1 MKTFMSLTLCL
12 LTVSYGIP
20 LTARANVA
28 TEVYLLPESRAG
40 EPYESD
46 IEAVLRD
53 KYRLKVETSRS
64 ESILQWFL
72 LDGELPPGLT
82 VRTNGT
88 VIGTPSAYRAQP
100 YQFRVRI
107 VDQSASKAEQLVIPL
122 SMAVEPPGL
131 RLARIDGPSLVRY
144 DEAPA
149 TRGAGSKGPSEP
161 VIEEQFAAR
170 ESVATGISAR
180 ARPVFATARP
190 NVNTLPQSSG
200 TDDTKPQGCE
210 KRGVRKAVSDEAHT
224 PLEGDTST
232 QNTCVQFKNLNTLKY
247 RIEFSNKT
255 TRTEGPD
262 ISSLPFL
269 PKLTLTGTSA
279 PTQAGTAA
287 PTEDTAPVIALSK
300 RIDRPADAKAKI
312 KSDFEKLDERFNKVA
327 KGLNDAETYIR
338 TNIEEPINVAVTA
351 IQDAHKKSVRLANSA
366 DFYLQSN
373 NVSGLLTE
381 VGETKALVDPALR
394 KTWPTQEITKV
405 LNNLGDLALAL
416 ESLRLDPLSPTRNQ
430 DVTSEAWAAWLA
442 ANQDKFNRVK
452 DRIAELTGKVNT
464 TNNGVTAF
472 NEAKNVLA
480 DWQLII
486 NNVDNQKAAAFQQEA
501 FVSCHTDEGE
511 GKSSK
516 LTMSKSDRTVSNST
530 AVTREVLTV
539 NCYSRVAFTAGF
551 NFSSLD
557 EKEFSVVES
566 AGSTPD
572 TTVKKFG
579 FTNRSS
585 FRPSP
590 LALLNI
596 RFTDYAKINW
606 HASFGAVVDLK
617 GQTGTDVEPIAGVS
631 FSIRR
636 LIFITPFAV
645 HFGRVNKLAGDFK
658 EGDVVPDGIATPP
671 IEKAWKVGYT
681 GGVTFRIGPQ

>member
-1 MKTFMSLTLCL
+1 MKTCMSLTLCL
-12 LTVSYGIP
+12 LIMSYGMP

-28 TEVYLLPESRAG
+28 TEVYLLPESRVG
-40 EPYESD
+40 EPYQSD

-53 KYRLKVETSRS
+53 KYRLKVETGRS
-64 ESILQWFL
+64 ESIVQWFL

-82 VRTNGT
+82 VRTNST
-88 VIGTPSAYRAQP
+88 VTGTPSSYRAQP

-107 VDQSASKAEQLVIPL
+107 VDQSASNAEQLVVPL
-122 SMAVEPPGL
+122 SITVAPPGL
-131 RLARIDGPSLVRY
+131 RLARIEPTLVRY

-149 TRGAGSKGPSEP
+149 TRGADSKGPSEP
-161 VIEEQFAAR
+161 AIEEQFAAR
-170 ESVATGISAR
+170 EPVATPVSAT
-180 ARPVFATARP
+180 ARPVFAPAPPVT
-190 NVNTLPQSSG
+190 NTVPQSGGGG
-200 TDDTKPQGCE
+200 TQQQGCS
-210 KRGVRKAVSDEAHT
+210 KTGVRKALSDEAHT

-247 RIEFSNKT
+247 RIDFSNKT

-269 PKLTLTGTSA
+269 PKLTPTSTSA
-279 PTQAGTAA
+279 TTQAGTAA

-300 RIDRPADAKAKI
+300 RIGQPMDAKATI

-327 KGLNDAETYIR
+327 RGLNNVETSIR

-381 VGETKALVDPALR
+381 VGQTKDLVDPALR
-394 KTWPTQEITKV
+394 KTWPTQEITNA
-405 LNNLGDLALAL
+405 LNNLGDLALEL
-416 ESLRLDPLSPTRNQ
+416 ESLRLDPLSPTHNQ

-442 ANQDKFNRVK
+442 VNQDKFNRVK
-452 DRIAELTGKVNT
+452 DRIAELTTKVNT

-486 NNVDNQKAAAFQQEA
+486 NNVDKQKEAAFEQEA
-501 FVSCHTDEGE
+501 FVSCQTDEGE

-516 LTMSKSDRTVSNST
+516 LTMSKSDRTVSNPT

-566 AGSTPD
+566 AGSTAN

-596 RFTDYAKINW
+596 RFTENPVLNW

-636 LIFITPFAV
+636 LIFITPFAL
-645 HFGRVNKLAGDFK
+645 HFGRVNKLAGGFK

-681 GGVTFRIGPQ
+681 GGITFRIAPQ

>member
-1 MKTFMSLTLCL
+1 MT
-12 LTVSYGIP
+12 I
-20 LTARANVA
+20 RA
-28 TEVYLLPESRAG
+28 
-40 EPYESD
+40 
-46 IEAVLRD
+46 
-53 KYRLKVETSRS
+53 
-64 ESILQWFL
+64 
-72 LDGELPPGLT
+72 
-82 VRTNGT
+82 NGT
-88 VIGTPSAYRAQP
+88 VIGTQSTYRAQP

-107 VDQSASKAEQLVIPL
+107 VDQSASNPEQLVIPL
-122 SMAVEPPGL
+122 SIAVAPPGL
-131 RLARIDGPSLVRY
+131 RLARIDGPALVRY
-144 DEAPA
+144 DEATA
-149 TRGAGSKGPSEP
+149 SRGAASKGPAEPTAEEQLATREP
-161 VIEEQFAAR
+161 VAIPVRKCSTVFAAAPP
-170 ESVATGISAR
+170 VA
-180 ARPVFATARP
+180 
-190 NVNTLPQSSG
+190 NTLAQSGGAGG
-200 TDDTKPQGCE
+200 TSTQPQGCN
-210 KRGVRKAVSDEAHT
+210 KRSARKMVSDEAHT

-232 QNTCVQFKNLNTLKY
+232 QNTCVQFENLNMLKY

-269 PKLTLTGTSA
+269 PKFTPTSTSA
-279 PTQAGTAA
+279 PAQAGTAA
-287 PTEDTAPVIALSK
+287 PGEGAAPVIALSN
-300 RIDRPADAKAKI
+300 RSGQPQSNAKVTI
-312 KSDFEKLDERFNKVA
+312 KSDFDKLDERFNKVA
-327 KGLNDAETYIR
+327 KDLKDAETYIR

-381 VGETKALVDPALR
+381 VGDTKALVDPALR
-394 KTWPTQEITKV
+394 ETWPTQGITNA
-405 LNNLGDLALAL
+405 LNNLGDLALDL

-430 DVTSEAWAAWLA
+430 DVTSEGWAAWLA
-442 ANQDKFNRVK
+442 ANQDRFTRVR
-452 DRIAELTGKVNT
+452 DRITELTAKVNT
-464 TNNGVTAF
+464 INNGITVF

-516 LTMSKSDRTVSNST
+516 LTMSKTDRTVSNPAT
-530 AVTREVLTV
+530 VTREVLTV

-566 AGSTPD
+566 AGATPD
-572 TTVKKFG
+572 ATVKKFG

-596 RFTDYAKINW
+596 RFTDNPVLNW

-617 GQTGTDVEPIAGVS
+617 GQTGTDVEPVAGVS

-645 HFGRVNKLAGDFK
+645 HFGRVNKLAGGFK
-658 EGDVVPDGIATPP
+658 EGDVVPEGIATPP

-681 GGVTFRIGPQ
+681 GGVTFRIAPQ